1 MFRQGSILM
10 AAAVLAALGFV
21 GSAFGGKP
29 ITVPVSFDLSA
40 ATCSQLPPGTVIH
53 GEGTG
58 QFSATSSGNFH
69 SVINGTATD
78 GAGNT
83 WRFNY
88 TQNVRPVGSG
98 GDVQIVD
105 HFNLTGNAGV
115 LHLHSHFVLIF
126 SSTGDLVGFKQ
137 VTGDPVG
144 CDPI

>member
-1 MFRQGSILM
+1 MFKHRSILL
-10 AAAVLAALGFV
+10 AAAVLAAVAFV
-21 GSAFGGKP
+21 GSALGGQPVAVP
-29 ITVPVSFDLSA
+29 ISFDLSA

-58 QFSATSSGNFH
+58 QFSATSSGNVH

-78 GAGNT
+78 GAGNS

-88 TQNVRPVGSG
+88 DQNVRSVGG
-98 GDVQIVD
+98 GGVQIID

-115 LHLHSHFVLIF
+115 LHLHSHFVAIF
-126 SSTGDLVGFKQ
+126 SSTGDLVDLVQ
-137 VTGDPVG
+137 LTGDPVG